1 MLDNYLIIHKSILP
15 EYYEKVIQARRL
27 LEDGKVREVS
37 QAVKQVGISRSTY
50 YKYKD
55 FILEPTDIAGGR
67 KAVLS
72 MVLTHEQGVLSALL
86 LCISEA
92 GGSVL
97 TITQSLPIRGKA
109 SVTISLD
116 ISNMSC
122 SLTEL
127 LEKTERTFISV
138 IFRGMSRLNKSK

>member
-15 EYYEKVIQARRL
+15 EYYEKVLQARRL
-27 LEDGKVREVS
+27 LEDGKVKEVS
-37 QAVKQVGISRSTY
+37 QAAKQVGISRSTY

-72 MVLTHEQGVLSALL
+72 MMLTHEQGVLSALL
-86 LCISEA
+86 MAISEV
-92 GGSVL
+92 GCSVL

-109 SVTISLD
+109 SVTMSLD
-116 ISNMSC
+116 ISDMSA

-127 LEKTERTFISV
+127 LEKIGNSAGVEQA
-138 IFRGMSRLNKSK
+138 RLVAVE